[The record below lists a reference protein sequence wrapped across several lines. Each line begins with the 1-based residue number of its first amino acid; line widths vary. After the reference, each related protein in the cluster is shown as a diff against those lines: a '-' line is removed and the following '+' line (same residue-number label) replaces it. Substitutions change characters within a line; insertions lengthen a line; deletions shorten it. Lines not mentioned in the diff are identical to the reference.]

1 MGKAR
6 LRMLLESCA
15 VLGRMRRGEPVS
27 VAAEPRGMA
36 AASNPHAQ
44 PKANRRKSSRNAKKR
59 KAGVWRS
66 SVYGVSLYE
75 ADRRHKWIRL
85 KDDLLAKPIGL
96 RNRRKGK
103 AAMTAIG
110 EKAQIVKL
118 PKLPRKYHWQ
128 A

>member
-1 MGKAR
+1 MK
-6 LRMLLESCA
+6 MMLESFA
-15 VLGRMRRGEPVS
+15 MLGRMRRGEPLTPKPV
-27 VAAEPRGMA
+27 GMA
-36 AASNPHAQ
+36 CASNPEAE
-44 PKANRRKSSRNAKKR
+44 PKARRRKRRNAKR

-66 SVYGVSLYE
+66 SVYGISLYE
-75 ADRRHKWIRL
+75 QDRRHKWIRL

-103 AAMTAIG
+103 AAMTLIG

-118 PKLPRKYHWQ
+118 PKLPRKYRWQ